1 MTSVTNY
8 VCGICYQ
15 GYQYLGLLTQHMNCH
30 DQTGPLW
37 CTRCFVP
44 KTIILRIDHEC
55 SPCRLKSL
63 QQTLGVN
70 ATLAIAGPSLPP
82 TDAGP
87 DAELGDLGIPLTEL
101 GLEPTLS
108 RDLKDVMELLEGG
121 GDTYV
126 PMYSPGELQP
136 GEGLPATV
144 APDTSSRSPTISPVT
159 AAPPTVAVRIEGNQY
174 GNPSLT
180 GLNNSTPTC
189 SATTAIP
196 PTAANKKNEGA
207 GNPNATGGDT
217 SANAMTDI
225 SATIN
230 ATPISTPTTTG
241 KQRPQEAHPHPAG
254 GQLIH
259 VYNTTAAARAPTDE
273 RPVAS
278 RDPWGRWTIR
288 GADISASTRE
298 DTPVTSTELGIPAT
312 LSVNWTNSVHNR
324 AYTNTYLFVGKDG
337 QTTISEINGVTR
349 RLSVTNIGQ
358 LQPKDIRQEDT
369 VVPRRGRGH
378 GVIPSS
384 DFPVRGQLRTLLTN
398 TSTAAPVPRR
408 PGRIYETA
416 WGRAHTGPNPYS
428 QQTATTT
435 VAEPVEQ
442 RPRLPTKTARKTIQL
457 RLFLRPQQGRR
468 GHQPQQNCSFNNSP
482 PW

>member
-108 RDLKDVMELLEGG
+108 RDLKDVMELLEGE

-136 GEGLPATV
+136 GKGLPATV
-144 APDTSSRSPTISPVT
+144 ATETSSRAPTISPAT
-159 AAPPTVAVRIEGNQY
+159 DAPPTVAVRIEGDQY

-189 SATTAIP
+189 SATTAMP
-196 PTAANKKNEGA
+196 PTVANKKNEGA
-207 GNPNATGGDT
+207 GNPNATGGDP
-217 SANAMTDI
+217 SANAVTDI

-230 ATPISTPTTTG
+230 VTPISTPPTTG
-241 KQRPQEAHPHPAG
+241 KQRLPEAHPHPAG

-259 VYNTTAAARAPTDE
+259 VYNTTAAAGAPTDGG
-273 RPVAS
+273 PVAS

-288 GADISASTRE
+288 GADISASTR
-298 DTPVTSTELGIPAT
+298 DKHRT
-312 LSVNWTNSVHNR
+312 R
-324 AYTNTYLFVGKDG
+324 NTRHALRKLD
-337 QTTISEINGVTR
+337 
-349 RLSVTNIGQ
+349 
-358 LQPKDIRQEDT
+358 
-369 VVPRRGRGH
+369 
-378 GVIPSS
+378 
-384 DFPVRGQLRTLLTN
+384 QLR
-398 TSTAAPVPRR
+398 A
-408 PGRIYETA
+408 
-416 WGRAHTGPNPYS
+416 
-428 QQTATTT
+428 
-435 VAEPVEQ
+435 
-442 RPRLPTKTARKTIQL
+442 
-457 RLFLRPQQGRR
+457 
-468 GHQPQQNCSFNNSP
+468 
-482 PW
+482 